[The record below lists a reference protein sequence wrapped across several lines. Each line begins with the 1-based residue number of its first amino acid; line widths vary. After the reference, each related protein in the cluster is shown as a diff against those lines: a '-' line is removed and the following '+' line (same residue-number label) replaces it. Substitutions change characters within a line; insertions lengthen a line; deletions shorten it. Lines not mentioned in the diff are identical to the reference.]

1 MLNEYSWGGYLIWA
15 SPERKVFID
24 GRTDIFD
31 WTGVLRDY
39 MRWQTLQ
46 DDPNKLLDDYKVD
59 YCLLFKNS
67 PISKVVALLP
77 GWTKIYS
84 DDLAIVFHRD
94 EANSM
99 VTEAIGDGGM
109 DR

>member
-1 MLNEYSWGGYLIWA
+1 MLNEYSWGGYLIWT

-77 GWTKIYS
+77 GWTKVYS
-84 DDLAIVFHRD
+84 DDLAIVFQRD
-94 EANSM
+94 ALDSA

-109 DR
+109 ER